1 MKKLDNKKISIIL
14 IVTLIIVLI
23 PYGFIIKNH
32 IKKNKFAKN
41 NVELYEN
48 NEDSI
53 FKVKK
58 IVICSSANATDKSE
72 EQNLSNLSIYQYT
85 DIAVYIDNDEELT
98 EENTIKELYIDE
110 IELIGNSDIG
120 AKSLTYKKILYYQY
134 SHGII
139 L

>member
-48 NEDSI
+48 NEESH
-53 FKVKK
+53 
-58 IVICSSANATDKSE
+58 
-72 EQNLSNLSIYQYT
+72 LSLLVGMPDVPTFFGYSF
-85 DIAVYIDNDEELT
+85 YIW
-98 EENTIKELYIDE
+98 
-110 IELIGNSDIG
+110 
-120 AKSLTYKKILYYQY
+120 
-134 SHGII
+134 
-139 L
+139 